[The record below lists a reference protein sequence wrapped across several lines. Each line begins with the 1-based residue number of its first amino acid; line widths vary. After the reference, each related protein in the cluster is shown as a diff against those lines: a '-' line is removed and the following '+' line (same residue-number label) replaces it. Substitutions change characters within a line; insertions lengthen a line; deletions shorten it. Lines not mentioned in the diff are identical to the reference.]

1 MFWCTSA
8 CARGN
13 AIYVIEHALETL
25 LNRKALRRDNSGIIV
40 DNSEGNLIDFYANS
54 ISHLI

>member
-1 MFWCTSA
+1 VHVPEETQS
-8 CARGN
+8 
-13 AIYVIEHALETL
+13 YVIEHALETL
-25 LNRKALRRDNSGIIV
+25 LNRKALRRHNSGIIV